1 MSTRTPPLTG
11 RPPARAERGMVA
23 APHALAAESGLTQL
37 RRGGSAV
44 DAAIAANAVL
54 CVVYP
59 HMAGLGGDAFA
70 LIQPPGGALEALN
83 ASGHSAQAATREW
96 YAERGHTDALPD
108 RGGASALTVPG
119 AVDGWRRAHERHGRL
134 PWAELFADAIHLARE
149 GVAVGRSLAQWSAQD
164 ASLLAEDASAA
175 SVFLPRGR
183 ALREG
188 ERLVN
193 ADLADALAGIAREGA
208 RAALYEGA
216 LAERLCAG
224 TPDSPLRPEDFAGF
238 EAEWVEPLRGRY
250 RDVGV
255 AQMPPNTQGFTVLQ
269 ILAMLEEFPV
279 SEWEDGGVDYVHH
292 AAEATKLSFAD
303 RDAWLTDPDHHDIPI
318 ADLIQPA
325 YGRGRAE
332 LIDGQSAMTMSEV
345 ESGLP
350 GGWQGERA
358 VPTGDTCYLCAV
370 DDTGLAVSLIQ
381 SIYHDFG
388 SGVVA
393 DGTGIILQNRGSFF
407 SLDAGHHNSLE
418 PGKRTF
424 HTLIPGMLFDDAGA
438 FLAAIGSMGGE
449 GQPQTQVA
457 LTTRLVD
464 FGYDAQ
470 QAIEAPRWLMGR
482 TWGTQSQDL
491 SIEGRFSD
499 TVIREL
505 ERLGQPVQMLPDWDD
520 NVGHAQL
527 IRRTPAGFLEG
538 GADPRGDGAALGY

>member
-1 MSTRTPPLTG
+1 
-11 RPPARAERGMVA
+11 
-23 APHALAAESGLTQL
+23 
-37 RRGGSAV
+37 
-44 DAAIAANAVL
+44 
-54 CVVYP
+54 
-59 HMAGLGGDAFA
+59 
-70 LIQPPGGALEALN
+70 
-83 ASGHSAQAATREW
+83 
-96 YAERGHTDALPD
+96 
-108 RGGASALTVPG
+108 
-119 AVDGWRRAHERHGRL
+119 
-134 PWAELFADAIHLARE
+134 
-149 GVAVGRSLAQWSAQD
+149 
-164 ASLLAEDASAA
+164 
-175 SVFLPRGR
+175 
-183 ALREG
+183 
-188 ERLVN
+188 
-193 ADLADALAGIAREGA
+193 
-208 RAALYEGA
+208 
-216 LAERLCAG
+216 
-224 TPDSPLRPEDFAGF
+224 
-238 EAEWVEPLRGRY
+238 
-250 RDVGV
+250 
-255 AQMPPNTQGFTVLQ
+255 
-269 ILAMLEEFPV
+269 
-279 SEWEDGGVDYVHH
+279 
-292 AAEATKLSFAD
+292 
-303 RDAWLTDPDHHDIPI
+303 
-318 ADLIQPA
+318 
-325 YGRGRAE
+325 
-332 LIDGQSAMTMSEV
+332 MSEV

-393 DGTGIILQNRGSFF
+393 YGTGIILQNRGSFF